1 MLSAPVSYGPM
12 NGQLSYMNASD
23 KLVLLQQG
31 RSSEEGG
38 KGANSPFNEPVW
50 GCADSRSKNPL
61 EEVADDEGETSSVS
75 GRLGSWRMHG

>member
-1 MLSAPVSYGPM
+1 MDSVESAFHPETGRAGMLSAPVSYGPT

-50 GCADSRSKNPL
+50 ACADSRSKNPL
-61 EEVADDEGETSSVS
+61 EEVADD
-75 GRLGSWRMHG
+75 